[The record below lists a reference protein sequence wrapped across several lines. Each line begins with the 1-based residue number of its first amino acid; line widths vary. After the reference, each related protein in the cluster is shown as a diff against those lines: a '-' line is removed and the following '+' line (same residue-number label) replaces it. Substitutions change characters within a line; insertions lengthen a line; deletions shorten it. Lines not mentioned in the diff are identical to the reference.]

1 METAIQEAEL
11 KPTVKY
17 YKNQKNEISPNEMIS
32 MGIQN
37 NVDLKLLKEAMEV
50 QFAWEKHQAEKA
62 YNRAIANFKANPP
75 EIIKE
80 SIVDFKSE
88 KTGHRTNYKYASLA
102 NVIEKVTPELSKH
115 GLTIS
120 WRTSQNGKISVTCR
134 ISHELGHY
142 EETSLCADAD
152 SSGSKNAIQA
162 IGSTITYM
170 QRYTA
175 LALLGLA
182 CADQDDDGRA
192 SSPSTSPVVHT
203 AEVISEKPKESPA
216 ITLKDSVIK
225 YGKMKFSTPDEFKVW
240 RVNQGLVEELEKASQ
255 FELAK
260 LLNYVKVYEKA
271 V

>member
-1 METAIQEAEL
+1 MENTLQTTQEIT
-11 KPTVKY
+11 PV
-17 YKNQKNEISPNEMIS
+17 QMIMAAVQGNS
-32 MGIQN
+32 
-37 NVDLKLLKEAMEV
+37 DLEKVEKLLELQER
-50 QFAWEKHQAEKA
+50 WEKRQAEKA
-62 YNRAIANFKANPP
+62 YNKAIANFKANPP

-80 SIVDFKSE
+80 SSVDF
-88 KTGHRTNYKYASLA
+88 TGLKGRVNYKYASLA

-120 WRTSQNGKISVTCR
+120 WRTNQNGKINVSCR

-152 SSGSKNAIQA
+152 TSGSKNPIQA

-192 SSPSTSPVVHT
+192 SSPSTSTPITADVVN
-203 AEVISEKPKESPA
+203 APKEATSPGF
-216 ITLKDSVIK
+216 TLKDSVLRYAK
-225 YGKMKFSTPDEFKVW
+225 DKFSNPDEFKIW
-240 RVNQGLVEELEKASQ
+240 RINQGFIEDLDKASD

-260 LLNYVKVYEKA
+260 LLNYVKSLKKA
-271 V
+271 A

>member
-1 METAIQEAEL
+1 METTIQEAEL
-11 KPTVKY
+11 KPTIKY
-17 YKNQKNEISPNEMIS
+17 LKNQNKDVSPNEMIS
-32 MGIQN
+32 MGIKSG
-37 NVDLKLLKEAMEV
+37 VDLKLLKEAMEV

-62 YNRAIANFKANPP
+62 YNRSIADFKANPP

-80 SIVDFKSE
+80 STVNYDSSKG
-88 KTGHRTNYKYASLA
+88 KVNYKYASLA

-120 WRTSQNGKISVTCR
+120 WRTNQNGKINVTCR

-152 SSGSKNAIQA
+152 TSGSKNPIQA

-192 SSPSTSPVVHT
+192 SSPSTSTPITPEVVK
-203 AEVISEKPKESPA
+203 SKETTSPA
-216 ITLKDSVIK
+216 ITLKDSVLRYAK
-225 YGKMKFSTPDEFKVW
+225 EKFSNSDEFKLW
-240 RVNQGLVEELEKASQ
+240 RVNQGLVEDLEKASQ
-255 FELAK
+255 FDLAK
-260 LLNYVKVYEKA
+260 LLNYVKSYQKA